1 MLDTRQRMS
10 PDDDQLPQLPT
21 FAARLR
27 WARERKG
34 LSSKELAA
42 QVGREAKTI
51 YRYEGGDEAVK
62 RGQTPAMPNR
72 ETMRRLAAAVSAPPD
87 WLEYGRRLPGL
98 REVEVYLRSPDGLS
112 ASTQIADALREM
124 PWATM
129 GMQRPTPE
137 QVREVRIVLELLARS
152 ARQSPDGGKGG

>member
-1 MLDTRQRMS
+1 MLDSEQCMS
-10 PDDDQLPQLPT
+10 GDDDQLPQLPT

-42 QVGREAKTI
+42 EVGREPKTI
-51 YRYEGGDEAVK
+51 YRYEGGDEALK
-62 RGQTPAMPNR
+62 RGQAPAMPSRN
-72 ETMRRLAAAVSAPPD
+72 TLRRLATAVGAPPD

-98 REVEVYLRSPDGLS
+98 REVEEYLRSPDGLNV
-112 ASTQIADALREM
+112 STQIADALREM

-129 GMQRPTPE
+129 GMDRPTPE
-137 QVREVRIVLELLARS
+137 QVREVRIVLELLARG
-152 ARQSPDGGKGG
+152 ARQNSDGGKGG